1 MQQRKLSRRAAP
13 GSQHPQGQGEEAG
26 GAFAPSLKLQQL
38 GQHLS
43 AKQGA
48 RRSSGVAL
56 AVSGCCGDQ
65 KYGKKTEKKKLMED
79 KLVDK
84 MLWSTTLM
92 LELLGRSPAAAI
104 PILLPG
110 NIPPFKLSP
119 FYPPPVISGT

>member
-1 MQQRKLSRRAAP
+1 MQEKVKAPGTFQAVNGFSVRIMHCVQQRKLSRRAAP

-65 KYGKKTEKKKLMED
+65 KHGKKLKIFNGGQ
-79 KLVDK
+79 V
-84 MLWSTTLM
+84 
-92 LELLGRSPAAAI
+92 G
-104 PILLPG
+104 
-110 NIPPFKLSP
+110 
-119 FYPPPVISGT
+119 